1 MACVQDVVVLYPIWE
16 AFEPAQRA
24 GAGAGNVGVGAG
36 GRGVLAGMPSMR
48 NNSAAAPSIAGA
60 SGKDDAFGPLEAE
73 ALVRKMIEE
82 RAVDLLH
89 PDDAGKQIIG
99 KKRKA

>member
-1 MACVQDVVVLYPIWE
+1 MACVQDIVVLYPIWE
-16 AFEPAQRA
+16 GFEPAQRA
-24 GAGAGNVGVGAG
+24 GAAGSSGNGNG
-36 GRGVLAGMPSMR
+36 GRGMLNGLPNLRAGM
-48 NNSAAAPSIAGA
+48 
-60 SGKDDAFGPLEAE
+60 SGGSTTGTGGGSDEAAFGPTEAE
-73 ALVRKMIEE
+73 ALVRRMIEE